1 VRSFNVKHIN
11 NVRIQEIKPLISP
24 YALKQKHS
32 ADERL
37 LEQVESQR
45 KTISDIVSGK
55 DSRLIGVVGPCSIH
69 DKNAAIEYAQKLSEL
84 SIKIQDRIFIV
95 MRTYFEKPRTVLGWR
110 GLILDPYLN
119 GTYHIGDG
127 LDLAREILLEI
138 SETGL
143 PVGCEMLDPIVPQ
156 YIDDL
161 VSWAAIGARTTESQ
175 THRNLASGLSV
186 PVGFKNST
194 SGNLFNAINAIKSA
208 ANPASFIGI
217 DEHGSSSIL
226 RTTGN
231 DKGHLILRGG
241 TTGPNYYEED
251 VEQAAG
257 YMEKEGLI
265 PSIIVDCSHENS
277 GKKIIRQTRVLRSVI
292 DQRVGGVSAIKG
304 FMLESNLFEGKQAV
318 SDQADK
324 LRYGVSVTDACIGW
338 EETERILLKAYNN
351 LGQKEIW

>member
-1 VRSFNVKHIN
+1 MKHIN
-11 NVRIQEIKPLISP
+11 NVRIQEIQSLISP
-24 YALKQKHS
+24 CELKKKHPAS
-32 ADERL
+32 DSL
-37 LEQVESQR
+37 LDQVERQR

-55 DSRLIGVVGPCSIH
+55 DPRLLGVVGPCSIH
-69 DKNAAIEYAQKLSEL
+69 DKKAAIEYAQKLSEL
-84 SIKIQDRIFIV
+84 SSRIQDRIFIV

-110 GLILDPYLN
+110 GLILDPYLD
-119 GTYHIGDG
+119 GTYHIADG
-127 LDLAREILLEI
+127 LEFAREILLDI

-161 VSWAAIGARTTESQ
+161 VAWAAIGARTIESQ

-217 DEHGSSSIL
+217 DEHGNSSIL

-231 DKGHLILRGG
+231 DEGHLILRGG
-241 TTGPNYYEED
+241 AAGPNYYEED
-251 VEQAAG
+251 VEQAALL
-257 YMEKEGLI
+257 MEKESLI

-277 GKKIIRQTRVLRSVI
+277 GKKTNRQARVLRSVI
-292 DQRVGGVSAIKG
+292 DQRVSGIEAIKG
-304 FMLESNLFEGKQAV
+304 FMLESNLFEGSQTV
-318 SDQADK
+318 SDETDK
-324 LRYGVSVTDACIGW
+324 LVYGVSVTDPCIGW
-338 EETERILLKAYNN
+338 VETERILVKAYDN
-351 LGQKEIW
+351 LNQKEVW